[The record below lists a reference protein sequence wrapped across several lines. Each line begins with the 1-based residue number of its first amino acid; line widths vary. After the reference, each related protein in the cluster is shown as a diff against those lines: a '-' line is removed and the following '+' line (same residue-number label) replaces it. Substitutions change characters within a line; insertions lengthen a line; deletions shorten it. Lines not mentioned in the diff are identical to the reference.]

1 MNRRFGLLID
11 HLDTPVGLLAIV
23 ADEEGGLRAVGW
35 MDRHARM
42 ERQLRAYSEAQ
53 GLGLR
58 EAPNPGGFT
67 AALRA
72 YFAGDWSVID
82 RLTVAAVGTEFQQSV
97 WRALRQIPC
106 GETRSYGQISRQIAL
121 PNAARAV
128 GLANAVNPVAV
139 VVPCHRVVG
148 SDGSLT
154 GYGAGMDRKR
164 WLLAHERLDP
174 ARGVSPRRAPPP
186 PDQRPQNP

>member
-1 MNRRFGLLID
+1 MNRGLDLLID
-11 HLDTPVGLLAIV
+11 HLDTPVGMLAIV
-23 ADEEGGLRAVGW
+23 ADEEAGLRAVGW
-35 MDRHARM
+35 TGRHARM
-42 ERQLRAYSEAQ
+42 ERRLRAYSEAQ

-58 EAPNPGGFT
+58 EARNPGGFT

-72 YFAGDWSVID
+72 YFAGDWSAID
-82 RLTVAAVGTEFQQSV
+82 RLTVATIGTDFQQSV
-97 WRALRQIPC
+97 WRALRQIPR
-106 GETRSYGQISRQIAL
+106 GETRSYGQISRQIHL

-128 GLANAVNPVAV
+128 GLANAVNPVAI

-164 WLLAHERLDP
+164 WLLAHEGFDP
-174 ARGVSPRRAPPP
+174 VRGVTPRRAPPP
-186 PDQRPQNP
+186 PAQRPQNP